1 MQKFIKDSTNGLT
14 YELIGEYYYPCL
26 IGPRRPQIGFF
37 GRMRRRYLKE
47 YRRVFYYQLL
57 TSGRLADHLEEIDRA
72 ANEMQ
77 ERLVERMAQAQG
89 VNEKLKAENMMLW
102 VRKMNG
108 IRNQAMEIVSSD
120 LIYA

>member
-1 MQKFIKDSTNGLT
+1 
-14 YELIGEYYYPCL
+14 
-26 IGPRRPQIGFF
+26 
-37 GRMRRRYLKE
+37 MRRRYLKE

-77 ERLVERMAQAQG
+77 ERLVERMAQTQG